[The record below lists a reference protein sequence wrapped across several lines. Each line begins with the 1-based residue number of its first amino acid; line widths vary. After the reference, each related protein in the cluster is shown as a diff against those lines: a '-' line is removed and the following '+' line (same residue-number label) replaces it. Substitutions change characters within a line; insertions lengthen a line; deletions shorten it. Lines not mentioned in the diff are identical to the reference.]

1 LSKPNL
7 LITGCAGFIGSHAVD
22 YFLEKGYKVDGVDC
36 FTYAG
41 SASNIRDHYDN
52 HNFKLF
58 NANICDTSKMLEICQ
73 LRDIKWIINF
83 AAETHVD
90 NSIRSC
96 DAFIK
101 SNIDGV
107 RSLLEVCRQ
116 ADTRLFHLS
125 TDEVYGDIK
134 AGSFTET
141 DHLNPKNPYS
151 ATKAAA
157 EHMIKAY
164 ANTYGVEYLM
174 VRPSNNFGPRQHEE
188 KFLPTIMRKLLND
201 EKIPIY
207 GTGRNIREWTYVK
220 DTPRAIEH
228 ILLNSEFN
236 KIYNISSSNEQ
247 ENLEIVKKITAILN
261 RDFKSSIEFV
271 PDRLGHDFRYSVDA
285 NRLSNLGFALDGNQR
300 FEENLKE
307 TIRYFMD
314 KQKSKEK

>member
-1 LSKPNL
+1 MNKPNL

-41 SASNIRDHYDN
+41 TASNLRNHYTNPD
-52 HNFKLF
+52 FKLF
-58 NANICDTSKMLEICQ
+58 NVNICDTDKILEICQ
-73 LRDIKWIINF
+73 LRSINWIINF

-101 SNIDGV
+101 SNIEGTK
-107 RSLLEVCRQ
+107 SLLEVCKETGARI
-116 ADTRLFHLS
+116 FHIS

-134 AGSFTET
+134 AGSFEEG

-157 EHMIKAY
+157 EHMVRPY

-174 VRPSNNFGPRQHEE
+174 VRPSNNFGPRQHQE
-188 KFLPTIMRKLLND
+188 KFIPTIMRNLLKGN
-201 EKIPIY
+201 KIPIY

-236 KIYNISSSNEQ
+236 KVYNISSSNEQ
-247 ENLEIVKKITAILN
+247 ENLEIVKKITSVLN
-261 RDFKSSIEFV
+261 KDFENSITFV
-271 PDRLGHDFRYSVDA
+271 PDRLGHDFRYSVNADK
-285 NRLSNLGFALDGNQR
+285 LEDLGFTLNGSDN

-307 TIRYFMD
+307 TMRFFME
-314 KQKSKEK
+314 KSNGL

>member
-1 LSKPNL
+1 
-7 LITGCAGFIGSHAVD
+7 
-22 YFLEKGYKVDGVDC
+22 
-36 FTYAG
+36 
-41 SASNIRDHYDN
+41 
-52 HNFKLF
+52 
-58 NANICDTSKMLEICQ
+58 
-73 LRDIKWIINF
+73 
-83 AAETHVD
+83 
-90 NSIRSC
+90 
-96 DAFIK
+96 
-101 SNIDGV
+101 
-107 RSLLEVCRQ
+107 
-116 ADTRLFHLS
+116 
-125 TDEVYGDIK
+125 
-134 AGSFTET
+134 
-141 DHLNPKNPYS
+141 
-151 ATKAAA
+151 
-157 EHMIKAY
+157 MIKAY

>member
-1 LSKPNL
+1 MSKPNL

-41 SASNIRDHYDN
+41 NASNIRDHYAN

-58 NANICDTSKMLEICQ
+58 NTNICNTSKILEICQ

-96 DAFIK
+96 DTFIE

-116 ADTRLFHLS
+116 TGARLFHLS
-125 TDEVYGDIK
+125 TDEIYGDIK
-134 AGSFTET
+134 AGSFKEA

-174 VRPSNNFGPRQHEE
+174 VRPSNNFGPRQHGE
-188 KFLPTIMRKLLND
+188 KFIPTIMRKLLND

-207 GTGRNIREWTYVK
+207 GTGRNVREWTYVK

-236 KIYNISSSNEQ
+236 KTYNISSSNEQ
-247 ENLEIVKKITAILN
+247 ENLEIVKKITAVLN
-261 RDFKSSIEFV
+261 RDFDSSIEFV
-271 PDRLGHDFRYSVDA
+271 RDRLGHDFRYSVDA
-285 NRLSNLGFALDGNQR
+285 TKLADLGFTLDGSER

-314 KQKSKEK
+314 KQKSKES

>member
-1 LSKPNL
+1 MSKPNL

-22 YFLEKGYKVDGVDC
+22 YFLEKGYKDDGVDC
-36 FTYAG
+36 VTYAG
-41 SASNIRDHYDN
+41 SASNIRDHYGN
-52 HNFKLF
+52 RNFKLF
-58 NANICDTSKMLEICQ
+58 NANICNTSKILEICR

-96 DAFIK
+96 SAFIK

-116 ADTRLFHLS
+116 TDTRLFHLS

-174 VRPSNNFGPRQHEE
+174 VRPSNNFGPRQHGE

-236 KIYNISSSNEQ
+236 KTYNISSSNEQ

-271 PDRLGHDFRYSVDA
+271 PDRLGHDFRYSIDFF
-285 NRLSNLGFALDGNQR
+285 NHRLFR
-300 FEENLKE
+300 F
-307 TIRYFMD
+307 Y
-314 KQKSKEK
+314 